1 MQSTA
6 SALRDLMARL
16 DVLPGDVLDA
26 IVEVSQDAVVICNP
40 AGEVVTWDDT
50 AARLFGYPAGTVAG
64 RTLASLF
71 ATHFSAEVAA
81 LMAQVAMGQRV
92 ARFEGEAVRED
103 GLPVPVSLSLSSVV
117 AGPAGVGA
125 IVVVARDV
133 TEQRLAQAT
142 LAEVDALLRD
152 SEALAHVGSW
162 LWDRRTDVVQWSVEF
177 HRLHGVDPLD
187 FGGTLEDYLAVV
199 HLEDRPRLQVAMEA
213 AVASGRPFE
222 LDYRLSRGEARVLIQ
237 ARPTMGSAGEVV
249 GLRGV
254 GRQA

>member
-1 MQSTA
+1 
-6 SALRDLMARL
+6 MARL
-16 DVLPGDVLDA
+16 DVAPDDVLEA
-26 IVEVSQDAVVICNP
+26 VVEASQDAVVICNP
-40 AGEVVTWDDT
+40 AGEVVTWDET
-50 AARLFGYPAGTVAG
+50 AARLFGYPVDTVVG

-71 ATHFSAEVAA
+71 ADHFTAEVVA
-81 LMAQVAMGQRV
+81 LMARVATGQRV

-103 GLPVPVSLSLSSVV
+103 GLPVPVALSLSSVLS
-117 AGPAGVGA
+117 GPTGGGA

-142 LAEVDALLRD
+142 LAEVDARLRD
-152 SEALAHVGSW
+152 GEALAHVGSW

-187 FGGTLEDYLAVV
+187 FGGTLDDYLAEVD
-199 HLEDRPRLQVAMEA
+199 HEDRPRLKAAMEA
-213 AVASGRPFE
+213 AVVSGRPFE
-222 LDYRLSRGEARVLIQ
+222 LQYRLASDGEARVLIQ
-237 ARPTMGSAGEVV
+237 AQPTIGSAGGVV